1 MASSF
6 RVELSGSRS
15 EVRVGSG
22 LLEQMGELALRGGLS
37 AGRCAIVTDA
47 NVAPLYLASA
57 TKSLRGSGFDPVAVK
72 IEAGELSKSLGTIG
86 EIFDRLVEHEFDR
99 SSSIFAL
106 GGGVVGDVAG
116 LAASTFMRGV
126 PLVQVP
132 TTVVGQVDAAFGGKN
147 GVNHRD
153 AKNLIGTFYQPR
165 LVIADVATLKS
176 LPAREFREG
185 LAEVIKYGAILE
197 AQMVDQLEREMPAI
211 VARDPDVL
219 EAMVVRS
226 LRHKASVIERDERE
240 SGLRAI
246 LNFGHTI
253 GHALESSSGYG
264 TLLHGEAVSIGM
276 GAAARLSCEIAG
288 FPPAEE
294 RRLVQLLHAAGLPV
308 EMPKNWRS
316 PRFMRALRLD
326 KKRREGGINFIL
338 LTKMGQAVIRSLTLN
353 QILAGLG

>member
-6 RVELSGSRS
+6 RVELSGNFS

-22 LLEQMGELALRGGLS
+22 LLEQTGELALGSGLS

-47 NVAPLYLASA
+47 NVAPLYLAAA
-57 TKSLRGSGFDPVAVK
+57 TKSLRGSGFDPVAVE
-72 IEAGELSKSLGTIG
+72 ITAGELSKSLSTIG
-86 EIFDRLVEHEFDR
+86 EIFDRLVEHELDR

-106 GGGVVGDVAG
+106 GGGVVGDITG

-132 TTVVGQVDAAFGGKN
+132 TTVVGQVDSAFGGKN

-165 LVIADVATLKS
+165 LVIADVATLES
-176 LPAREFREG
+176 LPEREFREG
-185 LAEVIKYGAILE
+185 LAEVVKYGAILE
-197 AQMVDQLEREMPAI
+197 ARMVDQLEGEMPAI
-211 VARDPDVL
+211 AARDPNVL
-219 EAMVVRS
+219 EAMVFRS
-226 LRHKASVIERDERE
+226 LRHKAGVIERDERE

-264 TLLHGEAVSIGM
+264 NLLHGEAVSIGM
-276 GAAARLSCEIAG
+276 GAAARLSREIAG
-288 FPPAEE
+288 FPPEDE
-294 RRLVQLLHAAGLPV
+294 RRLLHLLRAAGLPV

-326 KKRREGGINFIL
+326 KKRGVGGINFVL
-338 LTKMGQAVIRSLTLN
+338 LTEIGHAVIRNLTLD